1 LIVLVSLVNSPQD
14 RGKVSRISPTDMDHE
29 HSLKQLK
36 EALQAHHQALEQLE
50 SALLEFERSISWE
63 VSLRPQEEQQR
74 AGVQLPSI
82 PQLCQELGMGKSW
95 VYRRLRSGEIPSVR
109 LGRTIKVRRDE
120 LEQYLQ
126 SHHYPAR
133 DQALQEEESPL
144 GGLERRYCTSSGR
157 SELLL
162 ASHFGAHLD
171 LSDSLYPLDFVHSGR
186 IAKRF
191 G

>member
-1 LIVLVSLVNSPQD
+1 MVP
-14 RGKVSRISPTDMDHE
+14 E

-36 EALQAHHQALEQLE
+36 QALQAHHQALEQLE
-50 SALLEFERSISWE
+50 SALVQFEQSISEE
-63 VSLRPQEEQQR
+63 VTLRPQEEEQR
-74 AGVQLPSI
+74 GVQLLSI
-82 PQLCQELGMGKSW
+82 PQLRQELGMGKSW
-95 VYRRLRSGEIPSVR
+95 LYRRLRSGEIPSVR
-109 LGRTIKVRRDE
+109 LGRSIKVRRDE

>member
-1 LIVLVSLVNSPQD
+1 MIVLVSLVNSPQD

-50 SALLEFERSISWE
+50 SALLEFEESISGE

-74 AGVQLPSI
+74 AGVQLLSI

-162 ASHFGAHLD
+162 ASHFGAHFD